1 MRTLSAFVLGL
12 LLGIPAPMTAGAAVL
27 DWSGTLAIEVG
38 SLVNRQFTGVGSGAA
53 LVNDSG
59 GGAHLSTLA
68 ITPPGAITVT
78 GTTTLNIPGM
88 ATFVSLAATASLG
101 AGTFKPI
108 SGGGTLTQNVLPVQG
123 GMKLCLFFPGCG
135 FYIPIPL
142 TVSGTKGMGIGG
154 AVFTAN
160 TFSQGPAAIRLTLQ
174 GAPWTIGVAVITT
187 DFGPVTRQGFA
198 HGPASATSSTALTS
212 GVVQLVTP
220 MLATTN
226 FAFPGTRIPFFG
238 VLRIHSL
245 PEPSGTAL
253 LLGGGAG
260 LLCIAGRKRRH
271 G

>member
-1 MRTLSAFVLGL
+1 MRSVSTFMLGL
-12 LLGIPAPMTAGAAVL
+12 LLGVTAPMAVGAVIL
-27 DWSGTLAIEVG
+27 GWNGTLTIEIGV
-38 SLVNRQFTGVGSGAA
+38 SNAQFAGVGSSTAI
-53 LVNDSG
+53 VNGSG
-59 GGAHLSTLA
+59 GGGHLTTLVIA
-68 ITPPGAITVT
+68 PPGAITVT
-78 GTTTLNIPGM
+78 GTTTGGISTALPTLISTRIN
-88 ATFVSLAATASLG
+88 ASLG
-101 AGTFKPI
+101 AGTLKPI
-108 SGGGTLTQNVLPVQG
+108 SGGGPLTANVLPVQG

-198 HGPASATSSTALTS
+198 HGPASATSSTAMQS

-220 MLATTN
+220 MIMATNLGAPHTTV
-226 FAFPGTRIPFFG
+226 PMFG
-238 VLRIHSL
+238 VLRLHL
-245 PEPSGTAL
+245 GPEPGTAL
-253 LLGGGAG
+253 LVGGGLA
-260 LLCIAGRKRRH
+260 LLGIVGRNRRH